1 MDKKQKEEWFE
12 LFGQAFREVMI
23 PVLENLEE
31 KLTKKIDVVDERAE
45 RIEDKL
51 DKHTDRM
58 DRHGKKLEDLDERV
72 IALETPKS

>member
-1 MDKKQKEEWFE
+1 MDKKQREEWFE
-12 LFGQAFREVMI
+12 MFGQAFREVMI
-23 PVLENLEE
+23 PVLQDLKEE
-31 KLTKKIDVVDERAE
+31 LTNKIEEETE

-72 IALETPKS
+72 TVLETAKS